1 MTLHA
6 LETGMGS
13 VFLPADNA
21 NEAAFAGGIAVYG
34 ANHINEVLDHLL
46 GRKTIEQAE
55 RPGLDSGDR
64 SGLPD
69 FSEVKGQQHV
79 KRALEI
85 AAAGGHNILL
95 AGPPGSGKSMLASRL
110 PSILPDMTPTECIES
125 TNIYSVAGLTSRE
138 KPVISVRPFRAPH
151 HSVSANALAGG
162 GTHPRPGEIS
172 LAHNGVPFLDELPE
186 FRRDALEAL
195 RQPLEEGQVTI
206 SRVFGRLTMPSRFI
220 LCAAMNPCK
229 CGWYGQPG
237 DRCRCSPQSVKQYLG
252 RISGPLLDRIDL
264 HVDVPAV
271 GYDELTNRDKSETSA
286 EIRKRVNAARER
298 QYVRTGAAGIVNADL
313 THAQISEF
321 CVLGSDENNL
331 MKNAFER
338 LRMTARSHDKILKVA
353 RTIAD
358 LEEAERINVSHFA
371 EALQYR
377 GLDRMFSE
385 E

>member
-1 MTLHA
+1 
-6 LETGMGS
+6 
-13 VFLPADNA
+13 
-21 NEAAFAGGIAVYG
+21 
-34 ANHINEVLDHLL
+34 VL
-46 GRKTIEQAE
+46 
-55 RPGLDSGDR
+55 
-64 SGLPD
+64 
-69 FSEVKGQQHV
+69 
-79 KRALEI
+79 
-85 AAAGGHNILL
+85 
-95 AGPPGSGKSMLASRL
+95 
-110 PSILPDMTPTECIES
+110 
-125 TNIYSVAGLTSRE
+125 
-138 KPVISVRPFRAPH
+138 
-151 HSVSANALAGG
+151 
-162 GTHPRPGEIS
+162 
-172 LAHNGVPFLDELPE
+172 FLDELPE

-358 LEEAERINVSHFA
+358 LEEAERINVSHIA